1 MACFND
7 SINFCGLKK
16 LDFVGPNFT
25 WLYQRGDGFQ
35 IRERLDH
42 ALVSPDWSTLFPM
55 ARLFHKSSYV
65 SNHCPLLLTFF
76 EKPNRGGHKKGF
88 RFEAMWVQDPRFEN
102 IVSSAWSE
110 GLVDTSPYPILT
122 CLNSCK
128 SKSEAWNRSELGHV
142 GKEVAR
148 P

>member
-1 MACFND
+1 MARFND

-35 IRERLDH
+35 IRERLDR
-42 ALVSPDWSTLFPM
+42 AIVSLDWSTLFPM

-65 SNHCPLLLTFF
+65 SDHCPLLLTFF

-88 RFEAMWVQDPRFEN
+88 RFEAMWVQDPRCEN

-122 CLNSCK
+122 CLN
-128 SKSEAWNRSELGHV
+128 
-142 GKEVAR
+142 
-148 P
+148 